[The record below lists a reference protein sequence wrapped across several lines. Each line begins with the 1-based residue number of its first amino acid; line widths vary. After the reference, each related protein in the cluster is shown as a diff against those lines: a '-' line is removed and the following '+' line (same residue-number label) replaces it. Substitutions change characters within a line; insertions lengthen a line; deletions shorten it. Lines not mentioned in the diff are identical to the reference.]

1 MRLLCSLILLGALSA
16 CASKPPPPP
25 SCDGANKRPV
35 NRVLNMSA
43 AEYAATLNCNA

>member
-1 MRLLCSLILLGALSA
+1 MRTSLILIFVAVLSA
-16 CASKPPPPP
+16 CASPPVPP

-35 NRVLNMSA
+35 NRVLKLSA